1 MAFVLFPP
9 RCPHLFSLAP
19 PWSPQSITKIYHS
32 FIQDPGP
39 PQDKTRAAEIQEGF
53 NLLGD
58 CCSHSVAFEVV
69 KSKGS
74 FLSSSLGG
82 AALKPQCIPAV
93 PQLLGS
99 SGKTT
104 KGIFCRHLFQ
114 LWWLQGALW
123 PASTPTHHLPN
134 PRNWEVGPHGGSGW
148 GTVHHS
154 QRIRVK
160 RRCKPSLCLCSCSAR
175 DGLPLG
181 GCVTMTVKK
190 NQTLRDGSAKEN
202 VLQRVL
208 QLPVVSSTC
217 ESLQRTYASTKE
229 AHPLM
234 ASVCEVYE
242 RGMQGAGSLA
252 MWSMEPV
259 VRRLEPQFTVANNLA
274 CRGLDHLEE
283 KIPAL
288 QYPVDKLA
296 SELKGTISSPLQSAK
311 STIGN
316 SVDKIMGLAA
326 EGYEATK
333 STVETTAR
341 YTRKNSVSQMAA
353 AGVDTALGGLEK
365 LMEYLLPEEDEETDQ
380 KPKEK
385 RRSAAKVS
393 QQQPEPPSAPSTL
406 GRIGAL
412 VSTVSHRA
420 YQQTTQTLQRAKAK
434 GQELA
439 TWIPIVGNLAK
450 PSVPKAPRVHGDGQ
464 STEVSHLSRQQSKVP
479 EQKQEKAGKKDN
491 HHAKEAGDGPG
502 LVGSV
507 AHNLQT
513 ACASG
518 ISSVKKVPAV
528 AWDAAEG
535 LILFTPRRLS
545 KAMETVDAL
554 GGTLVSAPKHLLGTL
569 YSYVPLRRQ
578 SVKEDEA
585 ARGSKPSPETEQQK
599 EEEDTKPDPPSAEE
613 KAHLRGDWRLY
624 RGHHPLSF
632 LGLEDPLFLRH
643 NLYRSPAFE
652 PECPLPRKS
661 AFTPYNRRVSEG
673 SYRFSPEAMY
683 SRAYY
688 TNLYN
693 PAFKKD

>member
-1 MAFVLFPP
+1 
-9 RCPHLFSLAP
+9 
-19 PWSPQSITKIYHS
+19 
-32 FIQDPGP
+32 
-39 PQDKTRAAEIQEGF
+39 
-53 NLLGD
+53 
-58 CCSHSVAFEVV
+58 
-69 KSKGS
+69 
-74 FLSSSLGG
+74 
-82 AALKPQCIPAV
+82 
-93 PQLLGS
+93 
-99 SGKTT
+99 
-104 KGIFCRHLFQ
+104 
-114 LWWLQGALW
+114 
-123 PASTPTHHLPN
+123 
-134 PRNWEVGPHGGSGW
+134 
-148 GTVHHS
+148 
-154 QRIRVK
+154 
-160 RRCKPSLCLCSCSAR
+160 
-175 DGLPLG
+175 
-181 GCVTMTVKK
+181 MTAKK
-190 NQTLRDGSAKEN
+190 NQTLQNGSAKEN

-217 ESLQRTYASTKE
+217 ESLQRTYISTKE

-234 ASVCEVYE
+234 ASVCDVYE
-242 RGMQGAGSLA
+242 RGVQGAGALA
-252 MWSMEPV
+252 IWSMEPV
-259 VRRLEPQFTVANNLA
+259 VRRLEPQFAVANNLA

-316 SVDKIMGLAA
+316 SVDKIMELAA

-333 STVETTAR
+333 STVETTAK
-341 YTRKNSVSQMAA
+341 YTRRNSVSQMAA

-365 LMEYLLPEEDEETDQ
+365 LMEYLLPEEDEEADQ
-380 KPKEK
+380 KPKE
-385 RRSAAKVS
+385 RRGSAAKVS
-393 QQQPEPPSAPSTL
+393 QQQPSAPSAPSAPSTL
-406 GRIGAL
+406 GRISTL
-412 VSTVSHRA
+412 VSTASHRA
-420 YQQTTQTLQRAKAK
+420 YQQTTQSLQRARAK

-439 TWIPIVGNLAK
+439 TWIPILGSLAK
-450 PSVPKAPRVHGDGQ
+450 PSITEAPQVHGDGQ
-464 STEVSHLSRQQSKVP
+464 STGDGWLSRRQSKVP
-479 EQKQEKAGKKDN
+479 EQKQEKAGKKNND
-491 HHAKEAGDGPG
+491 HTKEAGDEPG
-502 LVGSV
+502 LVGSM

-578 SVKEDEA
+578 SVKEEDA
-585 ARGSKPSPETEQQK
+585 ARSSKPSPEK
-599 EEEDTKPDPPSAEE
+599 EEKEEDTKPTAPTTEE
-613 KAHLRGDWRLY
+613 KSQQRGDWRLY

-661 AFTPYNRRVSEG
+661 AFAPYNRRVSEG

-688 TNLYN
+688 TNLYS
-693 PAFKKD
+693 PALKKD

>member
-1 MAFVLFPP
+1 
-9 RCPHLFSLAP
+9 
-19 PWSPQSITKIYHS
+19 
-32 FIQDPGP
+32 
-39 PQDKTRAAEIQEGF
+39 
-53 NLLGD
+53 
-58 CCSHSVAFEVV
+58 
-69 KSKGS
+69 
-74 FLSSSLGG
+74 
-82 AALKPQCIPAV
+82 
-93 PQLLGS
+93 
-99 SGKTT
+99 
-104 KGIFCRHLFQ
+104 
-114 LWWLQGALW
+114 
-123 PASTPTHHLPN
+123 
-134 PRNWEVGPHGGSGW
+134 
-148 GTVHHS
+148 
-154 QRIRVK
+154 
-160 RRCKPSLCLCSCSAR
+160 
-175 DGLPLG
+175 
-181 GCVTMTVKK
+181 MTAKK
-190 NQTLRDGSAKEN
+190 NQTVQNGSAKEN

-229 AHPLM
+229 AHPLV

-242 RGMQGAGSLA
+242 RGVQGASALA
-252 MWSMEPV
+252 MWSVEPV
-259 VRRLEPQFTVANNLA
+259 VRRLEPQFAVANNLA

-316 SVDKIMGLAA
+316 SMDKIMELAA
-326 EGYEATK
+326 EGYEVTK
-333 STVETTAR
+333 NTVETTAR
-341 YTRKNSVSQMAA
+341 YTRRNSVSQMAA

-365 LMEYLLPEEDEETDQ
+365 LMEYLLPEEDEEAGSPDTQIPSSDQ
-380 KPKEK
+380 KPKET
-385 RRSAAKVS
+385 RESAAKVS
-393 QQQPEPPSAPSTL
+393 QQQTSAPSTL
-406 GRIGAL
+406 GRISAL

-420 YQQTTQTLQRAKAK
+420 YQQTTQSLQHAKAK

-439 TWIPIVGNLAK
+439 TWIPVLGSLAK
-450 PSVPKAPRVHGDGQ
+450 PSVPAAPRVHGDGQ
-464 STEVSHLSRQQSKVP
+464 STAGGWLSQRQSKVP
-479 EQKQEKAGKKDN
+479 EQKQEKVGKKDD
-491 HHAKEAGDGPG
+491 HTKEAGDNPG

-578 SVKEDEA
+578 SVKAEEPA
-585 ARGSKPSPETEQQK
+585 GGSKPSPETEQK
-599 EEEDTKPDPPSAEE
+599 EEDTKPAPPSAEE
-613 KAHLRGDWRLY
+613 KSQLRGDWRLY

-661 AFTPYNRRVSEG
+661 AFAPYNRRVSEG

-688 TNLYN
+688 TNLYA

>member
-1 MAFVLFPP
+1 
-9 RCPHLFSLAP
+9 
-19 PWSPQSITKIYHS
+19 
-32 FIQDPGP
+32 
-39 PQDKTRAAEIQEGF
+39 
-53 NLLGD
+53 
-58 CCSHSVAFEVV
+58 
-69 KSKGS
+69 
-74 FLSSSLGG
+74 
-82 AALKPQCIPAV
+82 
-93 PQLLGS
+93 
-99 SGKTT
+99 
-104 KGIFCRHLFQ
+104 
-114 LWWLQGALW
+114 
-123 PASTPTHHLPN
+123 
-134 PRNWEVGPHGGSGW
+134 
-148 GTVHHS
+148 
-154 QRIRVK
+154 
-160 RRCKPSLCLCSCSAR
+160 
-175 DGLPLG
+175 
-181 GCVTMTVKK
+181 MTAKK
-190 NQTLRDGSAKEN
+190 NQALPNGSAKEN

-217 ESLQRTYASTKE
+217 ESLQRTYVSTKE

-234 ASVCEVYE
+234 ASVCQVYE
-242 RGMQGAGSLA
+242 RGVQGAGALA
-252 MWSMEPV
+252 MWSVEPV

-288 QYPVDKLA
+288 HYPVDKLA
-296 SELKGTISSPLQSAK
+296 CELKDTISTPLQSAK

-316 SVDKIMGLAA
+316 SMDKIMELAA

-333 STVETTAR
+333 STVETTAKYAR
-341 YTRKNSVSQMAA
+341 RNSVSQMAA

-365 LMEYLLPEEDEETDQ
+365 LMDYLLPEEDEVADE
-380 KPKEK
+380 KPKETCG
-385 RRSAAKVS
+385 SAVKVS
-393 QQQPEPPSAPSTL
+393 QQLPSAPSAPSTPSTPSAPSTL

-412 VSTVSHRA
+412 VSSVSYRA
-420 YQQTTQTLQRAKAK
+420 YQQTTQGLQHAKVK

-439 TWIPIVGNLAK
+439 TWVPILGNLAK
-450 PSVPKAPRVHGDGQ
+450 PSAPEAPRAQGDGQ
-464 STEVSHLSRQQSKVP
+464 STTDGWLSRRQSKAP
-479 EQKQEKAGKKDN
+479 EQKQEKAGKKDDN
-491 HHAKEAGDGPG
+491 HTKEAGDGPG

-507 AHNLQT
+507 AHNLQN

-578 SVKEDEA
+578 SVKGEEA
-585 ARGSKPSPETEQQK
+585 TGGSKPSPETEQK
-599 EEEDTKPDPPSAEE
+599 EEDTKPTATSTEE
-613 KAHLRGDWRLY
+613 KCQPRGDWRLY

-643 NLYRSPAFE
+643 NYYRSPAFE
-652 PECPLPRKS
+652 PEYPFPRKS
-661 AFTPYNRRVSEG
+661 AFSPYNRRVSEG

-688 TNLYN
+688 GNLHS
-693 PAFKKD
+693 PVFKKD

>member
-1 MAFVLFPP
+1 
-9 RCPHLFSLAP
+9 
-19 PWSPQSITKIYHS
+19 
-32 FIQDPGP
+32 
-39 PQDKTRAAEIQEGF
+39 
-53 NLLGD
+53 
-58 CCSHSVAFEVV
+58 
-69 KSKGS
+69 
-74 FLSSSLGG
+74 
-82 AALKPQCIPAV
+82 
-93 PQLLGS
+93 
-99 SGKTT
+99 
-104 KGIFCRHLFQ
+104 
-114 LWWLQGALW
+114 
-123 PASTPTHHLPN
+123 
-134 PRNWEVGPHGGSGW
+134 
-148 GTVHHS
+148 
-154 QRIRVK
+154 
-160 RRCKPSLCLCSCSAR
+160 
-175 DGLPLG
+175 
-181 GCVTMTVKK
+181 MTAKK
-190 NQTLRDGSAKEN
+190 NQTLQNGSAKEN

-217 ESLQRTYASTKE
+217 ESLQRTYTTTKE

-242 RGMQGAGSLA
+242 RGVQGASALA
-252 MWSMEPV
+252 MWSVEPV
-259 VRRLEPQFTVANNLA
+259 VRRLEPQFAVANNLA

-288 QYPVDKLA
+288 HYPVDKLA
-296 SELKGTISSPLQSAK
+296 SELKGTISTPLQSAK

-316 SVDKIMGLAA
+316 SMDKIMELAA

-333 STVETTAR
+333 STVETTAK
-341 YTRKNSVSQMAA
+341 YTRRNSVSQMAA

-365 LMEYLLPEEDEETDQ
+365 LMEYLLPEEDEEPDQ
-380 KPKEK
+380 KPKDP
-385 RRSAAKVS
+385 RGSAAKVS
-393 QQQPEPPSAPSTL
+393 QQQPSAPSTL
-406 GRIGAL
+406 GRIGTL
-412 VSTVSHRA
+412 VSTASHRA
-420 YQQTTQTLQRAKAK
+420 YQQTTHGLQRAKAK

-439 TWIPIVGNLAK
+439 TWIPIVGSLAK
-450 PSVPKAPRVHGDGQ
+450 PSVPEAPQAHGDGR
-464 STEVSHLSRQQSKVP
+464 STTTNRLSQRQSKVP

-491 HHAKEAGDGPG
+491 HHSKEAGDEPG
-502 LVGSV
+502 LVGSM
-507 AHNLQT
+507 AHNLQS

-578 SVKEDEA
+578 SAKEEDA
-585 ARGSKPSPETEQQK
+585 AGSSKPSAEKEQK
-599 EEEDTKPDPPSAEE
+599 EEEEEAKPATPPAEE
-613 KAHLRGDWRLY
+613 KAQLRGDWRLY

-661 AFTPYNRRVSEG
+661 AFSPYSRRVSEG
-673 SYRFSPEAMY
+673 SYRFSPEPMY
-683 SRAYY
+683 SRPYY
-688 TNLYN
+688 TGLYS

>member
-1 MAFVLFPP
+1 MLHPL
-9 RCPHLFSLAP
+9 H
-19 PWSPQSITKIYHS
+19 PWGGACLSP
-32 FIQDPGP
+32 DPGSIVLWGCRSE
-39 PQDKTRAAEIQEGF
+39 K
-53 NLLGD
+53 GD
-58 CCSHSVAFEVV
+58 SQVQPCLRSRVC
-69 KSKGS
+69 GS
-74 FLSSSLGG
+74 QICF
-82 AALKPQCIPAV
+82 A
-93 PQLLGS
+93 
-99 SGKTT
+99 
-104 KGIFCRHLFQ
+104 
-114 LWWLQGALW
+114 
-123 PASTPTHHLPN
+123 
-134 PRNWEVGPHGGSGW
+134 GGS
-148 GTVHHS
+148 
-154 QRIRVK
+154 IR
-160 RRCKPSLCLCSCSAR
+160 
-175 DGLPLG
+175 
-181 GCVTMTVKK
+181 MTAKK
-190 NQTLRDGSAKEN
+190 NQTLQNGSTKEN
-202 VLQRVL
+202 VVQRVL

-217 ESLQRTYASTKE
+217 ESLQRTYTSTKE

-242 RGMQGAGSLA
+242 RGVQGASALA
-252 MWSMEPV
+252 MRSVEPV
-259 VRRLEPQFTVANNLA
+259 VRRLEPQFAVANDLA

-296 SELKGTISSPLQSAK
+296 SELKDTISTPLQSAK
-311 STIGN
+311 STIGT
-316 SVDKIMGLAA
+316 SMDKIMELAA

-333 STVETTAR
+333 NTVETTAR
-341 YTRKNSVSQMAA
+341 YTRRNSVSQMAA

-365 LMEYLLPEEDEETDQ
+365 LMEYLLPEEDEEADQ
-380 KPKEK
+380 KSKETHG
-385 RRSAAKVS
+385 SAVRVS
-393 QQQPEPPSAPSTL
+393 QQQPSAPSAPSTL
-406 GRIGAL
+406 DRIGAL
-412 VSTVSHRA
+412 VSTASHRA
-420 YQQTTQTLQRAKAK
+420 YQQTTQSLQRAKAK

-439 TWIPIVGNLAK
+439 TWIPVLGSLAK
-450 PSVPKAPRVHGDGQ
+450 PSEPEELQVHGDGQ
-464 STEVSHLSRQQSKVP
+464 STGWLSRRQSKVP
-479 EQKQEKAGKKDN
+479 EQKQEKAGKKDDN
-491 HHAKEAGDGPG
+491 HTKEAGDSPG

-518 ISSVKKVPAV
+518 ISTVKKVPAV

-578 SVKEDEA
+578 SVKEEEA
-585 ARGSKPSPETEQQK
+585 AGGSKPSPETEEK
-599 EEEDTKPDPPSAEE
+599 EEDSKPDTPSAEE
-613 KAHLRGDWRLY
+613 KSQLKGDWRLY

-688 TNLYN
+688 TNLYS

>member
-1 MAFVLFPP
+1 
-9 RCPHLFSLAP
+9 
-19 PWSPQSITKIYHS
+19 
-32 FIQDPGP
+32 
-39 PQDKTRAAEIQEGF
+39 
-53 NLLGD
+53 
-58 CCSHSVAFEVV
+58 
-69 KSKGS
+69 
-74 FLSSSLGG
+74 
-82 AALKPQCIPAV
+82 
-93 PQLLGS
+93 
-99 SGKTT
+99 
-104 KGIFCRHLFQ
+104 
-114 LWWLQGALW
+114 
-123 PASTPTHHLPN
+123 
-134 PRNWEVGPHGGSGW
+134 
-148 GTVHHS
+148 
-154 QRIRVK
+154 
-160 RRCKPSLCLCSCSAR
+160 
-175 DGLPLG
+175 
-181 GCVTMTVKK
+181 MTAKK
-190 NQTLRDGSAKEN
+190 NQTLQNGSAKEN

-242 RGMQGAGSLA
+242 RGVQGASALA
-252 MWSMEPV
+252 MWSVEPV
-259 VRRLEPQFTVANNLA
+259 VRRLEPQFAVANNLA

-316 SVDKIMGLAA
+316 SMDKIMELAA

-341 YTRKNSVSQMAA
+341 YTRRNSVSQMAA

-365 LMEYLLPEEDEETDQ
+365 LMEYLLPEEDEEADQ
-380 KPKEK
+380 KSKET
-385 RRSAAKVS
+385 RGSAAKVS
-393 QQQPEPPSAPSTL
+393 QQQLSAPSTSSATSAPSTL
-406 GRIGAL
+406 GRISAL

-420 YQQTTQTLQRAKAK
+420 YQQTSQSLHRAKAK

-439 TWIPIVGNLAK
+439 TWIPILGSLAK
-450 PSVPKAPRVHGDGQ
+450 PSAPEAPRAHGDGQ
-464 STEVSHLSRQQSKVP
+464 STTAGWLSRRQSKVP
-479 EQKQEKAGKKDN
+479 EQKQEKAGKKDSN
-491 HHAKEAGDGPG
+491 HTKEAGDDPG

-578 SVKEDEA
+578 SVKEEEA
-585 ARGSKPSPETEQQK
+585 AKASKPSPETEQK
-599 EEEDTKPDPPSAEE
+599 EEDDKPAAPSTEE
-613 KAHLRGDWRLY
+613 KSQLRSDWRLY

-661 AFTPYNRRVSEG
+661 AFAPYNRRVSEG

-688 TNLYN
+688 SNLYG
-693 PAFKKD
+693 PTFKKD

>member
-1 MAFVLFPP
+1 MTA
-9 RCPHLFSLAP
+9 
-19 PWSPQSITKIYHS
+19 
-32 FIQDPGP
+32 
-39 PQDKTRAAEIQEGF
+39 KTNQ
-53 NLLGD
+53 
-58 CCSHSVAFEVV
+58 
-69 KSKGS
+69 
-74 FLSSSLGG
+74 
-82 AALKPQCIPAV
+82 ALE
-93 PQLLGS
+93 
-99 SGKTT
+99 
-104 KGIFCRHLFQ
+104 
-114 LWWLQGALW
+114 
-123 PASTPTHHLPN
+123 N
-134 PRNWEVGPHGGSGW
+134 
-148 GTVHHS
+148 
-154 QRIRVK
+154 
-160 RRCKPSLCLCSCSAR
+160 
-175 DGLPLG
+175 
-181 GCVTMTVKK
+181 
-190 NQTLRDGSAKEN
+190 GSAKEN

-242 RGMQGAGSLA
+242 RGVQGASALA
-252 MWSMEPV
+252 LWSMEPV
-259 VRRLEPQFTVANNLA
+259 VRRLEPQFAVANDLA

-316 SVDKIMGLAA
+316 SVDKIMELAA

-333 STVETTAR
+333 NTVETTAR
-341 YTRKNSVSQMAA
+341 YTRRNSVSQMAA

-365 LMEYLLPEEDEETDQ
+365 LMEYLLPEEDEEADQ
-380 KPKEK
+380 KPKET
-385 RRSAAKVS
+385 RGSAVKVS
-393 QQQPEPPSAPSTL
+393 QQQPSTPSTPNAPSTL

-412 VSTVSHRA
+412 VSTASHRA
-420 YQQTTQTLQRAKAK
+420 YQQTTQSLQHAKAK

-439 TWIPIVGNLAK
+439 IWIPIVGSLAK
-450 PSVPKAPRVHGDGQ
+450 PSTPEAPQVHGDGQ
-464 STEVSHLSRQQSKVP
+464 SSGWLSRRQSKVP
-479 EQKQEKAGKKDN
+479 EQKQEKAGKKDTN
-491 HHAKEAGDGPG
+491 HIKEAGDSPG

-545 KAMETVDAL
+545 KALETVDAL

-578 SVKEDEA
+578 SVKEEETA
-585 ARGSKPSPETEQQK
+585 GGSKPSAETEQK
-599 EEEDTKPDPPSAEE
+599 EEDAKPAAPSAEE
-613 KAHLRGDWRLY
+613 KSQLRGDWRLY

-661 AFTPYNRRVSEG
+661 AFAPYNRRVSEG
-673 SYRFSPEAMY
+673 SYRFGPEATY

-688 TNLYN
+688 ANLYS
-693 PAFKKD
+693 PTFKKD

>member
-1 MAFVLFPP
+1 
-9 RCPHLFSLAP
+9 
-19 PWSPQSITKIYHS
+19 
-32 FIQDPGP
+32 
-39 PQDKTRAAEIQEGF
+39 
-53 NLLGD
+53 
-58 CCSHSVAFEVV
+58 
-69 KSKGS
+69 
-74 FLSSSLGG
+74 
-82 AALKPQCIPAV
+82 
-93 PQLLGS
+93 
-99 SGKTT
+99 
-104 KGIFCRHLFQ
+104 
-114 LWWLQGALW
+114 
-123 PASTPTHHLPN
+123 
-134 PRNWEVGPHGGSGW
+134 
-148 GTVHHS
+148 
-154 QRIRVK
+154 
-160 RRCKPSLCLCSCSAR
+160 
-175 DGLPLG
+175 
-181 GCVTMTVKK
+181 MTAKK
-190 NQTLRDGSAKEN
+190 NQTLQNGSAKEN

-242 RGMQGAGSLA
+242 RGVQGASALA
-252 MWSMEPV
+252 MWSVEPV

-288 QYPVDKLA
+288 QYPIEKLA
-296 SELKGTISSPLQSAK
+296 SELKDTISTPLQSAR

-316 SVDKIMGLAA
+316 SLDKILGLAV

-333 STVETTAR
+333 STMETTAK
-341 YTRKNSVSQMAA
+341 YTRSNSVSQMAA
-353 AGVDTALGGLEK
+353 TGVDTALGGLEK
-365 LMEYLLPEEDEETDQ
+365 LMEYLLPEEDEQADQ
-380 KPKEK
+380 KPKETCG
-385 RRSAAKVS
+385 SAAKVS
-393 QQQPEPPSAPSTL
+393 QQKPSAPSAPSTL

-420 YQQTTQTLQRAKAK
+420 YQQTTQSLQRAKAK
-434 GQELA
+434 GQELV
-439 TWIPIVGNLAK
+439 TWIPILGSLAK
-450 PSVPKAPRVHGDGQ
+450 PSVPEVPRSHDEGQ
-464 STEVSHLSRQQSKVP
+464 STKSTTGGWLSRRQSKVP
-479 EQKQEKAGKKDN
+479 EQKQEKAGKKEDN
-491 HHAKEAGDGPG
+491 HTSEAGHSPG

-507 AHNLQT
+507 AHNLQS

-545 KAMETVDAL
+545 RAMETVDAL

-578 SVKEDEA
+578 SVKDEA
-585 ARGSKPSPETEQQK
+585 AAGGSKPGPETEQK
-599 EEEDTKPDPPSAEE
+599 EEDAKPAAATAEE
-613 KAHLRGDWRLY
+613 KSQLRGDWRVY

-632 LGLEDPLFLRH
+632 LGLEDPLFMRH

-661 AFTPYNRRVSEG
+661 AFAPYNRRVSEG

-688 TNLYN
+688 ANLYS

>member
-1 MAFVLFPP
+1 
-9 RCPHLFSLAP
+9 
-19 PWSPQSITKIYHS
+19 
-32 FIQDPGP
+32 
-39 PQDKTRAAEIQEGF
+39 
-53 NLLGD
+53 
-58 CCSHSVAFEVV
+58 
-69 KSKGS
+69 
-74 FLSSSLGG
+74 
-82 AALKPQCIPAV
+82 
-93 PQLLGS
+93 
-99 SGKTT
+99 
-104 KGIFCRHLFQ
+104 
-114 LWWLQGALW
+114 
-123 PASTPTHHLPN
+123 
-134 PRNWEVGPHGGSGW
+134 
-148 GTVHHS
+148 
-154 QRIRVK
+154 
-160 RRCKPSLCLCSCSAR
+160 
-175 DGLPLG
+175 
-181 GCVTMTVKK
+181 MTAKK
-190 NQTLRDGSAKEN
+190 NQALQNGSDKEN

-242 RGMQGAGSLA
+242 RGVQGASALA
-252 MWSMEPV
+252 MHSVEPV
-259 VRRLEPQFTVANNLA
+259 VRRLEPQFAVANNLA

-296 SELKGTISSPLQSAK
+296 SELKDTITTPLQNAK

-316 SVDKIMGLAA
+316 SVDKIKELAT

-341 YTRKNSVSQMAA
+341 YARRNSVTQMAA

-365 LMEYLLPEEDEETDQ
+365 LVEYLLPEEDEEADQ

-385 RRSAAKVS
+385 RGSAVKVS
-393 QQQPEPPSAPSTL
+393 QEQPSDPSSPSTL
-406 GRIGAL
+406 DRIGTL

-420 YQQTTQTLQRAKAK
+420 YQQTTHGLQRAKDK

-439 TWIPIVGNLAK
+439 TWIPVLGSVAK
-450 PSVPKAPRVHGDGQ
+450 PSEPEAPQVHGDGQ
-464 STEVSHLSRQQSKVP
+464 STTAGRLSRRQSKVP
-479 EQKQEKAGKKDN
+479 EQKQEKVGKKDSN
-491 HHAKEAGDGPG
+491 DAKEAGDGPG

-507 AHNLQT
+507 AQNLQT

-578 SVKEDEA
+578 SAKEEDA
-585 ARGSKPSPETEQQK
+585 AGGSKPSPETEK
-599 EEEDTKPDPPSAEE
+599 KEEDTKPATPSPEE
-613 KAHLRGDWRLY
+613 KPQLRGDWQLY

-688 TNLYN
+688 TNLYS
-693 PAFKKD
+693 PSFKKD

>member
-1 MAFVLFPP
+1 
-9 RCPHLFSLAP
+9 
-19 PWSPQSITKIYHS
+19 
-32 FIQDPGP
+32 
-39 PQDKTRAAEIQEGF
+39 
-53 NLLGD
+53 
-58 CCSHSVAFEVV
+58 
-69 KSKGS
+69 
-74 FLSSSLGG
+74 
-82 AALKPQCIPAV
+82 
-93 PQLLGS
+93 
-99 SGKTT
+99 
-104 KGIFCRHLFQ
+104 
-114 LWWLQGALW
+114 
-123 PASTPTHHLPN
+123 
-134 PRNWEVGPHGGSGW
+134 
-148 GTVHHS
+148 
-154 QRIRVK
+154 
-160 RRCKPSLCLCSCSAR
+160 
-175 DGLPLG
+175 
-181 GCVTMTVKK
+181 MTAKK
-190 NQTLRDGSAKEN
+190 NEAVQNGSAKEN

-217 ESLQRTYASTKE
+217 ESLQRTYTSTKE

-242 RGMQGAGSLA
+242 RGVQGASALA
-252 MWSMEPV
+252 VRSMEPV
-259 VRRLEPQFTVANNLA
+259 VRRLEPQFAVANNLA

-296 SELKGTISSPLQSAK
+296 SELKDSISTPLQSAK

-316 SVDKIMGLAA
+316 SMDKIMELAA

-341 YTRKNSVSQMAA
+341 YTRRNSVSQMAA

-365 LMEYLLPEEDEETDQ
+365 LMEYLLPEEDEEADQ
-380 KPKEK
+380 KPKE
-385 RRSAAKVS
+385 RRESAVKVS
-393 QQQPEPPSAPSTL
+393 QQQPSTPSAPSTL
-406 GRIGAL
+406 ARIGAL

-420 YQQTTQTLQRAKAK
+420 YQQTTHSLQRAKAK

-439 TWIPIVGNLAK
+439 TWIPILGNLAK
-450 PSVPKAPRVHGDGQ
+450 PSAPEVPQVHGDGQ
-464 STEVSHLSRQQSKVP
+464 STTAGWLSRRQSKVP
-479 EQKQEKAGKKDN
+479 EQKQEKAGKKDSN
-491 HHAKEAGDGPG
+491 DSKEAGDSPG
-502 LVGSV
+502 LVGSM

-578 SVKEDEA
+578 SAKEEDA
-585 ARGSKPSPETEQQK
+585 SGGSKPSPETEQK
-599 EEEDTKPDPPSAEE
+599 EEDAKPATPSAED
-613 KAHLRGDWRLY
+613 KSQLRGDWRLY

-661 AFTPYNRRVSEG
+661 AFAPYNRRVSEG

-688 TNLYN
+688 TNLYS
-693 PAFKKD
+693 PTFKKD

>member
-1 MAFVLFPP
+1 
-9 RCPHLFSLAP
+9 
-19 PWSPQSITKIYHS
+19 
-32 FIQDPGP
+32 
-39 PQDKTRAAEIQEGF
+39 
-53 NLLGD
+53 
-58 CCSHSVAFEVV
+58 
-69 KSKGS
+69 
-74 FLSSSLGG
+74 
-82 AALKPQCIPAV
+82 
-93 PQLLGS
+93 
-99 SGKTT
+99 
-104 KGIFCRHLFQ
+104 
-114 LWWLQGALW
+114 
-123 PASTPTHHLPN
+123 
-134 PRNWEVGPHGGSGW
+134 
-148 GTVHHS
+148 
-154 QRIRVK
+154 
-160 RRCKPSLCLCSCSAR
+160 
-175 DGLPLG
+175 
-181 GCVTMTVKK
+181 MTAKK
-190 NQTLRDGSAKEN
+190 NQCLQNGSAKEN

-217 ESLQRTYASTKE
+217 ESLQRTYVSTKE

-242 RGMQGAGSLA
+242 RGVQGASALA
-252 MWSMEPV
+252 MWSVEPV
-259 VRRLEPQFTVANNLA
+259 VRRLEPQFAVANNLA

-296 SELKGTISSPLQSAK
+296 SELKGTISTPLQSAK

-316 SVDKIMGLAA
+316 SMDKIMELAA

-333 STVETTAR
+333 NTVETTAK
-341 YTRKNSVSQMAA
+341 YTRRNSVSQMAA

-365 LMEYLLPEEDEETDQ
+365 LMEYLLPEEDEEADQ

-385 RRSAAKVS
+385 RRSAVKVS
-393 QQQPEPPSAPSTL
+393 QQQPSAPSTPSTPSTPSAPSTL
-406 GRIGAL
+406 GRIGTL

-420 YQQTTQTLQRAKAK
+420 YQHTTQSLQRAKAK

-439 TWIPIVGNLAK
+439 TWIPILGNLAK
-450 PSVPKAPRVHGDGQ
+450 PSVPEAPCVQGDGQ
-464 STEVSHLSRQQSKVP
+464 STTTGWLIRRQSRVP
-479 EQKQEKAGKKDN
+479 EQKQEKAGKKDSN
-491 HHAKEAGDGPG
+491 HTKETGDGPG

-578 SVKEDEA
+578 SAKEEEA
-585 ARGSKPSPETEQQK
+585 PGGNKPNPETEQK
-599 EEEDTKPDPPSAEE
+599 EEDAKPVAPSAEE
-613 KAHLRGDWRLY
+613 KSQLRGDWRLY

-643 NLYRSPAFE
+643 NPYRSPAFE

-661 AFTPYNRRVSEG
+661 AFSPYNRRVSEG

-688 TNLYN
+688 TNLYS

>member
-1 MAFVLFPP
+1 MEDDKGDFLPSSVPNYGGFRELFGQFPP
-9 RCPHLFSLAP
+9 QPVS
-19 PWSPQSITKIYHS
+19 SQ
-32 FIQDPGP
+32 
-39 PQDKTRAAEIQEGF
+39 TRATGRWG
-53 NLLGD
+53 LVVV
-58 CCSHSVAFEVV
+58 VARAPHIARRGTRRRD
-69 KSKGS
+69 S
-74 FLSSSLGG
+74 
-82 AALKPQCIPAV
+82 AA
-93 PQLLGS
+93 
-99 SGKTT
+99 TT
-104 KGIFCRHLFQ
+104 F
-114 LWWLQGALW
+114 
-123 PASTPTHHLPN
+123 
-134 PRNWEVGPHGGSGW
+134 
-148 GTVHHS
+148 
-154 QRIRVK
+154 
-160 RRCKPSLCLCSCSAR
+160 CSCSA
-175 DGLPLG
+175 GSLG
-181 GCVTMTVKK
+181 GRVAMTVKK
-190 NQTLRDGSAKEN
+190 NQSLQNGSAKEN

-217 ESLQRTYASTKE
+217 ESLQRTYVSTKE

-242 RGMQGAGSLA
+242 RGVQGASALA
-252 MWSMEPV
+252 MWGVEPV
-259 VRRLEPQFTVANNLA
+259 VRRLEPQFAVANNLA

-296 SELKGTISSPLQSAK
+296 SELKGTISTPLQSAK

-316 SVDKIMGLAA
+316 SMDKIMELAA

-333 STVETTAR
+333 STVETTAK
-341 YTRKNSVSQMAA
+341 YTRRNSVSQMAA

-365 LMEYLLPEEDEETDQ
+365 LMEYLLPEEDEEADQ
-380 KPKEK
+380 KPKET
-385 RRSAAKVS
+385 RASAVKVS
-393 QQQPEPPSAPSTL
+393 QQQPSAPSTPSTL

-420 YQQTTQTLQRAKAK
+420 YQQTTQSLQRAKAK

-439 TWIPIVGNLAK
+439 TWIPILGNLAK
-450 PSVPKAPRVHGDGQ
+450 PSVPEAPRVHGDGQ
-464 STEVSHLSRQQSKVP
+464 STTAGWLSRRQSKVP

-491 HHAKEAGDGPG
+491 NHTKEAGDSPG

-578 SVKEDEA
+578 SAKEEEA
-585 ARGSKPSPETEQQK
+585 ASSSKPNPETEQK
-599 EEEDTKPDPPSAEE
+599 EEDAKPTTPSAEE
-613 KAHLRGDWRLY
+613 KSQLRGDWRLY

-661 AFTPYNRRVSEG
+661 AFAPYNRRVSEG

-688 TNLYN
+688 GNLYS

>member
-1 MAFVLFPP
+1 
-9 RCPHLFSLAP
+9 
-19 PWSPQSITKIYHS
+19 
-32 FIQDPGP
+32 
-39 PQDKTRAAEIQEGF
+39 
-53 NLLGD
+53 
-58 CCSHSVAFEVV
+58 
-69 KSKGS
+69 
-74 FLSSSLGG
+74 
-82 AALKPQCIPAV
+82 
-93 PQLLGS
+93 
-99 SGKTT
+99 
-104 KGIFCRHLFQ
+104 
-114 LWWLQGALW
+114 
-123 PASTPTHHLPN
+123 
-134 PRNWEVGPHGGSGW
+134 
-148 GTVHHS
+148 
-154 QRIRVK
+154 
-160 RRCKPSLCLCSCSAR
+160 
-175 DGLPLG
+175 
-181 GCVTMTVKK
+181 MTVKK
-190 NQTLRDGSAKEN
+190 NQTLQDGSAQEN

-242 RGMQGAGSLA
+242 RGVQGASTLA

-259 VRRLEPQFTVANNLA
+259 VRKLEPQFAVANNLA

-288 QYPVDKLA
+288 RYPVDKLT
-296 SELKGTISSPLQSAK
+296 SELKDTISSPLQSAK

-316 SVDKIMGLAA
+316 SMDKIMELAA

-333 STVETTAR
+333 NTVETTAR
-341 YTRKNSVSQMAA
+341 YTRRNSVSQMAA

-365 LMEYLLPEEDEETDQ
+365 LMEYLLPEEDEEADQ
-380 KPKEK
+380 KPKET
-385 RRSAAKVS
+385 RGSAVKVS
-393 QQQPEPPSAPSTL
+393 QQQPSAPSAPSTL
-406 GRIGAL
+406 GRIGTL

-420 YQQTTQTLQRAKAK
+420 YQQTTQSLQRAKAK

-439 TWIPIVGNLAK
+439 TWIPILGNLAK
-450 PSVPKAPRVHGDGQ
+450 PSVPEVPRVHGDGQ
-464 STEVSHLSRQQSKVP
+464 STEVGWLSRRQSKVP

-491 HHAKEAGDGPG
+491 HHTKEAADGPG

-578 SVKEDEA
+578 SVKEEEA
-585 ARGSKPSPETEQQK
+585 ARGSKPSPETEQK
-599 EEEDTKPDPPSAEE
+599 EEDAKPTTPSAEE
-613 KAHLRGDWRLY
+613 KSHLRGDWRLY

-688 TNLYN
+688 ANLYS

>member
-1 MAFVLFPP
+1 
-9 RCPHLFSLAP
+9 
-19 PWSPQSITKIYHS
+19 
-32 FIQDPGP
+32 
-39 PQDKTRAAEIQEGF
+39 
-53 NLLGD
+53 
-58 CCSHSVAFEVV
+58 
-69 KSKGS
+69 
-74 FLSSSLGG
+74 
-82 AALKPQCIPAV
+82 
-93 PQLLGS
+93 
-99 SGKTT
+99 
-104 KGIFCRHLFQ
+104 
-114 LWWLQGALW
+114 
-123 PASTPTHHLPN
+123 
-134 PRNWEVGPHGGSGW
+134 
-148 GTVHHS
+148 
-154 QRIRVK
+154 
-160 RRCKPSLCLCSCSAR
+160 
-175 DGLPLG
+175 
-181 GCVTMTVKK
+181 MTVKK
-190 NQTLRDGSAKEN
+190 NQTLQNGSAKEN

-217 ESLQRTYASTKE
+217 ESIQRTYASTKE

-242 RGMQGAGSLA
+242 RGVQGASALA
-252 MWSMEPV
+252 MWSVEPV

-316 SVDKIMGLAA
+316 SVDKIMELAA
-326 EGYEATK
+326 EGFEATK

-341 YTRKNSVSQMAA
+341 YTRRNSVSQMAA

-365 LMEYLLPEEDEETDQ
+365 LMEYLLPEEDEEADQ
-380 KPKEK
+380 KSKET
-385 RRSAAKVS
+385 RGSAAKVS
-393 QQQPEPPSAPSTL
+393 QQQPSAPSTSSAPNAPSTL
-406 GRIGAL
+406 GRISAL

-420 YQQTTQTLQRAKAK
+420 YQQTSQSLHRAKVK

-439 TWIPIVGNLAK
+439 TWIPIVGSLAK
-450 PSVPKAPRVHGDGQ
+450 PSAPEVPRVHGDGQ
-464 STEVSHLSRQQSKVP
+464 STTAGWLSQRQSKVP
-479 EQKQEKAGKKDN
+479 EQKQEKAGKKDSN
-491 HHAKEAGDGPG
+491 HTKEAGDDPG

-578 SVKEDEA
+578 SVKEEEA
-585 ARGSKPSPETEQQK
+585 AKASKPSPETEQK
-599 EEEDTKPDPPSAEE
+599 EEDAKPATPSTEE
-613 KAHLRGDWRLY
+613 KSQLRSDWRLY

-661 AFTPYNRRVSEG
+661 AFAPYNRRVSEG

-688 TNLYN
+688 SNLYG
-693 PAFKKD
+693 PTFKKD

>member
-1 MAFVLFPP
+1 
-9 RCPHLFSLAP
+9 
-19 PWSPQSITKIYHS
+19 
-32 FIQDPGP
+32 
-39 PQDKTRAAEIQEGF
+39 
-53 NLLGD
+53 
-58 CCSHSVAFEVV
+58 
-69 KSKGS
+69 
-74 FLSSSLGG
+74 
-82 AALKPQCIPAV
+82 
-93 PQLLGS
+93 
-99 SGKTT
+99 
-104 KGIFCRHLFQ
+104 
-114 LWWLQGALW
+114 
-123 PASTPTHHLPN
+123 
-134 PRNWEVGPHGGSGW
+134 
-148 GTVHHS
+148 
-154 QRIRVK
+154 
-160 RRCKPSLCLCSCSAR
+160 
-175 DGLPLG
+175 
-181 GCVTMTVKK
+181 MTAKK
-190 NQTLRDGSAKEN
+190 NQTLQNGSAKEN

-217 ESLQRTYASTKE
+217 ASLQRTYTTTKE

-242 RGMQGAGSLA
+242 RGVQGASALA
-252 MWSMEPV
+252 MWSVEPV
-259 VRRLEPQFTVANNLA
+259 VRRLEPQFAVANNLA

-288 QYPVDKLA
+288 HYPVDKLA
-296 SELKGTISSPLQSAK
+296 SELKGTISTPLQSAK

-316 SVDKIMGLAA
+316 SMDKIMELAA

-333 STVETTAR
+333 STVETTAK
-341 YTRKNSVSQMAA
+341 YTRRNSVSQMAA

-365 LMEYLLPEEDEETDQ
+365 LMEYLLPEEDEEADQ
-380 KPKEK
+380 KPKDP
-385 RRSAAKVS
+385 RGSAAKVS
-393 QQQPEPPSAPSTL
+393 QQQPSAPSAPSTL

-412 VSTVSHRA
+412 VSTASHRA
-420 YQQTTQTLQRAKAK
+420 YQQTTHGLQRAKAK

-439 TWIPIVGNLAK
+439 TWIPIVGSLAK
-450 PSVPKAPRVHGDGQ
+450 PGVPAAPRVHRDGH
-464 STEVSHLSRQQSKVP
+464 STTTGQLSQRQSKVP

-491 HHAKEAGDGPG
+491 HHSKEAGDEPG

-578 SVKEDEA
+578 SAKEEDA
-585 ARGSKPSPETEQQK
+585 AGSSKPSAEKEQK
-599 EEEDTKPDPPSAEE
+599 GEEEEEAKPATPPAEE

-643 NLYRSPAFE
+643 NFYRSPAFE

-661 AFTPYNRRVSEG
+661 AFSPYSRRVSEG
-673 SYRFSPEAMY
+673 SYRFSPEPGY
-683 SRAYY
+683 SRPYY
-688 TNLYN
+688 SSLYS

>member
-1 MAFVLFPP
+1 
-9 RCPHLFSLAP
+9 
-19 PWSPQSITKIYHS
+19 
-32 FIQDPGP
+32 
-39 PQDKTRAAEIQEGF
+39 
-53 NLLGD
+53 
-58 CCSHSVAFEVV
+58 
-69 KSKGS
+69 
-74 FLSSSLGG
+74 
-82 AALKPQCIPAV
+82 
-93 PQLLGS
+93 
-99 SGKTT
+99 
-104 KGIFCRHLFQ
+104 
-114 LWWLQGALW
+114 
-123 PASTPTHHLPN
+123 
-134 PRNWEVGPHGGSGW
+134 
-148 GTVHHS
+148 
-154 QRIRVK
+154 
-160 RRCKPSLCLCSCSAR
+160 
-175 DGLPLG
+175 
-181 GCVTMTVKK
+181 MTVKK
-190 NQTLRDGSAKEN
+190 NQTLQNGSAKEN

-242 RGMQGAGSLA
+242 RGVQGASALA
-252 MWSMEPV
+252 MWSVEPV
-259 VRRLEPQFTVANNLA
+259 VRRLEPQFAVANNLA

-316 SVDKIMGLAA
+316 SMDKIMELAA

-341 YTRKNSVSQMAA
+341 YTRRNSVSQMAA

-365 LMEYLLPEEDEETDQ
+365 LMEYLLPEEDEEADQ
-380 KPKEK
+380 KSKET
-385 RRSAAKVS
+385 RGSAPKVS
-393 QQQPEPPSAPSTL
+393 QQQPSAPSTSSATSAPSTL
-406 GRIGAL
+406 GRISAL

-420 YQQTTQTLQRAKAK
+420 YQQTSQSLHRAKAK

-439 TWIPIVGNLAK
+439 TWIPILGSLAK
-450 PSVPKAPRVHGDGQ
+450 PSAPEAPRVHGDGQ
-464 STEVSHLSRQQSKVP
+464 STTAGWLSRRQSKVP
-479 EQKQEKAGKKDN
+479 EQKQEKAGKKDSN
-491 HHAKEAGDGPG
+491 HTKEAGDDPG

-578 SVKEDEA
+578 SVKEEEA
-585 ARGSKPSPETEQQK
+585 ARASKPSPETEQK
-599 EEEDTKPDPPSAEE
+599 EEDAKPDAPSTEE
-613 KAHLRGDWRLY
+613 KSQLRSDWRLY

-661 AFTPYNRRVSEG
+661 AFAPYNRRVSEG

-688 TNLYN
+688 SNLYG
-693 PAFKKD
+693 PTFKKD

>member
-1 MAFVLFPP
+1 
-9 RCPHLFSLAP
+9 
-19 PWSPQSITKIYHS
+19 
-32 FIQDPGP
+32 
-39 PQDKTRAAEIQEGF
+39 
-53 NLLGD
+53 
-58 CCSHSVAFEVV
+58 
-69 KSKGS
+69 
-74 FLSSSLGG
+74 
-82 AALKPQCIPAV
+82 
-93 PQLLGS
+93 
-99 SGKTT
+99 
-104 KGIFCRHLFQ
+104 
-114 LWWLQGALW
+114 
-123 PASTPTHHLPN
+123 
-134 PRNWEVGPHGGSGW
+134 
-148 GTVHHS
+148 
-154 QRIRVK
+154 
-160 RRCKPSLCLCSCSAR
+160 
-175 DGLPLG
+175 
-181 GCVTMTVKK
+181 MTATK
-190 NQTLRDGSAKEN
+190 NQPLQNGSAKEN

-217 ESLQRTYASTKE
+217 ESLQRTYISTKE

-234 ASVCEVYE
+234 ASVCNVYE
-242 RGMQGAGSLA
+242 RGVQGAGALA
-252 MWSMEPV
+252 MWSVEPV
-259 VRRLEPQFTVANNLA
+259 VRRLEPQFAVANNLA

-288 QYPVDKLA
+288 HYPVDKLA

-316 SVDKIMGLAA
+316 SMDKIMELAA

-333 STVETTAR
+333 STVETTAK
-341 YTRKNSVSQMAA
+341 YTRRNSVSQMAA

-380 KPKEK
+380 KPKDTSG
-385 RRSAAKVS
+385 SAAKVS
-393 QQQPEPPSAPSTL
+393 QQKPSTPRAPSTL
-406 GRIGAL
+406 SRIGAL
-412 VSTVSHRA
+412 VSTASHRA
-420 YQQTTQTLQRAKAK
+420 YHQTTQSLQLAKAK

-439 TWIPIVGNLAK
+439 TWIPILGILAK
-450 PSVPKAPRVHGDGQ
+450 PSVPEVHSDKQ
-464 STEVSHLSRQQSKVP
+464 STTTGWLSQQQSKVP
-479 EQKQEKAGKKDN
+479 DQKQKAGKKDD
-491 HHAKEAGDGPG
+491 HHTKEAGDETG

-554 GGTLVSAPKHLLGTL
+554 GGTLISAPKHLLGTL

-578 SVKEDEA
+578 SMKEEDA
-585 ARGSKPSPETEQQK
+585 AEGSKSSPEK
-599 EEEDTKPDPPSAEE
+599 ETKEEDTKPAAPSTEE
-613 KAHLRGDWRLY
+613 KTQLRGDWRLY

-643 NLYRSPAFE
+643 NFYRSPAFE

-661 AFTPYNRRVSEG
+661 AFTPYHRRVSEG
-673 SYRFSPEAMY
+673 SYRFSPETMY

-688 TNLYN
+688 TNLYS

>member
-1 MAFVLFPP
+1 M
-9 RCPHLFSLAP
+9 RR
-19 PWSPQSITKIYHS
+19 
-32 FIQDPGP
+32 D
-39 PQDKTRAAEIQEGF
+39 D
-53 NLLGD
+53 
-58 CCSHSVAFEVV
+58 
-69 KSKGS
+69 
-74 FLSSSLGG
+74 
-82 AALKPQCIPAV
+82 
-93 PQLLGS
+93 
-99 SGKTT
+99 GKEE
-104 KGIFCRHLFQ
+104 
-114 LWWLQGALW
+114 
-123 PASTPTHHLPN
+123 S
-134 PRNWEVGPHGGSGW
+134 
-148 GTVHHS
+148 
-154 QRIRVK
+154 
-160 RRCKPSLCLCSCSAR
+160 
-175 DGLPLG
+175 
-181 GCVTMTVKK
+181 
-190 NQTLRDGSAKEN
+190 GSAEWKCQ
-202 VLQRVL
+202 V
-208 QLPVVSSTC
+208 
-217 ESLQRTYASTKE
+217 A
-229 AHPLM
+229 
-234 ASVCEVYE
+234 
-242 RGMQGAGSLA
+242 
-252 MWSMEPV
+252 
-259 VRRLEPQFTVANNLA
+259 VANNLA

-316 SVDKIMGLAA
+316 SVDKIMELAA

-385 RRSAAKVS
+385 RGSAVKVS
-393 QQQPEPPSAPSTL
+393 QKQPSAPSVPSVPSAPSAPSTL

-420 YQQTTQTLQRAKAK
+420 YQQTTQSLQRAKAK

-439 TWIPIVGNLAK
+439 TWIPILGSLAK
-450 PSVPKAPRVHGDGQ
+450 PSVPEAPRVQGDGQ
-464 STEVSHLSRQQSKVP
+464 SMAAGWLSRRQSKVP

-491 HHAKEAGDGPG
+491 SHTKEAGDGPG

-578 SVKEDEA
+578 SVKEEEA
-585 ARGSKPSPETEQQK
+585 AGGNKTSPETEQK
-599 EEEDTKPDPPSAEE
+599 EEDAKPAAPSAEE
-613 KAHLRGDWRLY
+613 KSQLRGDWRLY

-661 AFTPYNRRVSEG
+661 AFAPYNRRVSEG

-688 TNLYN
+688 TNLYS